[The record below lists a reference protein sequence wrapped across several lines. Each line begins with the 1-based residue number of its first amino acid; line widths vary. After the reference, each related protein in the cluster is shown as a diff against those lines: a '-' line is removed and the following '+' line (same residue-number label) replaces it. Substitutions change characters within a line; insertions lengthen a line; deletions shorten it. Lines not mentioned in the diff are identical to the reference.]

1 MLISESIGPNNLI
14 RRGEIICL
22 KVGLSILLFPS
33 IVFSN
38 FTFRSRP
45 YSQGYLLP
53 VHSPMLMPRGQ
64 KKKKTSLDRAIYS
77 ILSAQQI
84 KSIIDLNSQ
93 SDIKRR
99 NYLIRRNKFSTN
111 AGNYLKRSKNSSS
124 RVKNHICSKS
134 IWIRSVSRLSGAI
147 SHKFGRT
154 TRERRRCIFR
164 SVPDEITG
172 AIW

>member
-1 MLISESIGPNNLI
+1 MFKSRFVHPP
-14 RRGEIICL
+14 
-22 KVGLSILLFPS
+22 FPS

-111 AGNYLKRSKNSSS
+111 AGNYLKRQKILLPELKIISALNPSE
-124 RVKNHICSKS
+124 
-134 IWIRSVSRLSGAI
+134 SVR
-147 SHKFGRT
+147 
-154 TRERRRCIFR
+154 
-164 SVPDEITG
+164 
-172 AIW
+172 